1 MMKNFLVLLFIS
13 VSFIF
18 LGCGEKKTES
28 PLDQLTDKAKEMENL
43 GEKMKEATEG
53 FTEGKKVNPVDFR
66 ELKSLLPED
75 IGSFKRT
82 NIEGEKVNAMGM
94 NISHAD
100 ASYSDQD
107 GNQSIDLKV
116 TDLGSVSGL
125 SGLAAYGWYM
135 VDIDKETETGYEKT
149 FTYKGNKGF
158 ESYDNQGKHGEVS
171 VLVTKRF
178 VIEVNGNQ
186 VTMDQIK
193 AAVDKI
199 DIGKLESWKNFGIEE
214 K

>member
-1 MMKNFLVLLFIS
+1 MIKNFFVLLLIS
-13 VSFIF
+13 VSFLF
-18 LGCGEKKTES
+18 FSCGEKKTES
-28 PLDQLTDKAKEMENL
+28 PLDQLTEKAKEMENL

-66 ELKSLLPED
+66 ELKSLLPENLGD
-75 IGSFKRT
+75 LKRK

-100 ASYSDQD
+100 ANYSDQE

-158 ESYDNQGKHGEVS
+158 ESYDNQGKYGEVS
-171 VLVTKRF
+171 VLVAKRF
-178 VIEVNGNQ
+178 VVEVNGNQ
-186 VTMDQIK
+186 VSMDQLK
-193 AAVDKI
+193 AAVDMI
-199 DIGKLESWKNFGIEE
+199 DIGKLESWKDFGVE
-214 K
+214 